1 MEVDFQQ
8 NNQQFNDDDDE
19 FSLKNAMS
27 IKKRSYRLE
36 IRKKKLQQTFN
47 KTRKLN
53 FQDLSN
59 LNEYSNNQLNSIQP
73 NPQQFNNIQSIQQ
86 QSDMVENTYQQNNQQ
101 MQICQKELD
110 FKAEYDRIFQLVNQ
124 LNSYIYNFDP
134 ANNAQLDNVLQQILN
149 EYLINEKP
157 PEVINILKQLFIHFS
172 LHLLIKNTQV
182 DLATKNTA
190 LWCLINLSHL
200 PNDQHEVI
208 RKLIDQ
214 DIVSTL
220 KAILKDNKNSML
232 FENAIW
238 LAVNISL
245 EDPQYRYKFFEEGF
259 LFFLSNCVQNIAKS
273 INQGETEIADNLI
286 RVILNLSTTM
296 LSIHDKIDDE
306 QFRIIASIM
315 NLCLKMGK
323 SEYFNQITHGLTYL
337 FIEDNPLS
345 EAQFNILYECRF
357 FSQYF
362 ISCIQTD
369 EDMVN
374 VSSLYKLISLQ
385 DQKYIMLLVKQD
397 LIYPLYIMM
406 SHTLSTVRENIA
418 FSLSNM
424 FMNGESFIQIAS
436 QYMLDSKII
445 SQIEEEET
453 LDVQKEAIWAL
464 STLLQHQSDEQKEE
478 FLSNKEVIHI
488 LCDFLNKKYQQL
500 PDQILMKLLD
510 CFISILDFGEKLTKE
525 DDSYEQNPFWI
536 CIDRYQ
542 SIRTLDHIAI
552 EGSEENQQ
560 RASKIIEEYSWT
572 KQYEQNI
579 LN

>member
-1 MEVDFQQ
+1 MEVDLQQ
-8 NNQQFNDDDDE
+8 NNQLFNDEDE
-19 FSLKNAMS
+19 EYSLRNAII

-36 IRKKKLQQTFN
+36 IRKKKLLQTFN

-59 LNEYSNNQLNSIQP
+59 LNDYGNNQLNSIQT
-73 NPQQFNNIQSIQQ
+73 NLQQFNNSQQIQQ
-86 QSDMVENTYQQNNQQ
+86 QSDMVENMYQQNIEQ

-110 FKAEYDRIFQLVNQ
+110 FNAEYERILQLVNE
-124 LNSYIYNFDP
+124 LNRYIYNFDP
-134 ANNAQLDNVLQQILN
+134 ANTDQVDSVLQQILN
-149 EYLINEKP
+149 DYLINQKP
-157 PEVINILKQLFIHFS
+157 PEIINILKQLFIHFS

-182 DLATKNTA
+182 DIPTKNTA

-214 DIVSTL
+214 DVVSTL

-259 LFFLSNCVQNIAKS
+259 LFFLSNCVQNIAKN
-273 INQGETEIADNLI
+273 INQGETEISHNLMK
-286 RVILNLSTTM
+286 VILNLSTIM

-306 QFRIIASIM
+306 QFRIITSIM
-315 NLCLKMGK
+315 NLCLKMNK
-323 SEYFNQITHGLTYL
+323 PEYFNQITHGLSYL

-345 EAQFNILYECRF
+345 ESQFNILYECRF

-362 ISCIQTD
+362 LSCIQTD
-369 EDMVN
+369 EDMVT
-374 VSSLYKLISLQ
+374 VSSLYKMISLQ
-385 DQKYIMLLVKQD
+385 DQKYIMLLLKQD

-406 SHTLSTVRENIA
+406 SHTLSIVRENIA

-424 FMNGESFIQIAS
+424 FMNGQKFIQIAS
-436 QYMLDSKII
+436 QYMLDSKIL

-464 STLLQHQSDEQKEE
+464 STLLQYQNDEQKEE

-488 LCDFLNKKYQQL
+488 LCDFLNKKYQQI

-510 CFISILDFGEKLTKE
+510 CFISILDFGEKLNRE

-542 SIRTLDHIAI
+542 SVRTLEHIAT
-552 EGSEENQQ
+552 EGSEENQE
-560 RASKIIEEYSWT
+560 RAQKILEEYSWT
-572 KQYEQNI
+572 KQYDQNI

>member
-8 NNQQFNDDDDE
+8 NNQHLNDEDDE
-19 FSLKNAMS
+19 FSLRNAIT

-36 IRKKKLQQTFN
+36 IRKKKLLQTFN

-53 FQDLSN
+53 FQDISN
-59 LNEYSNNQLNSIQP
+59 LNDNSNNQLNNIQT
-73 NPQQFNNIQSIQQ
+73 NQLQFNNSQSIQQ
-86 QSDMVENTYQQNNQQ
+86 QSDMVENTYQQNIQQ
-101 MQICQKELD
+101 MQICQKEQY
-110 FKAEYDRIFQLVNQ
+110 FNAECERIVQLMNE
-124 LNSYIYNFDP
+124 LNRYIYNFDP
-134 ANNAQLDNVLQQILN
+134 ANTAQLDNILQQILN
-149 EYLINEKP
+149 NYLINEQP
-157 PEVINILKQLFIHFS
+157 PEITNILKQLFIHFS
-172 LHLLIKNTQV
+172 LHILIKNTQV
-182 DLATKNTA
+182 ELATKNTA

-232 FENAIW
+232 FENTIW

-259 LFFLSNCVQNIAKS
+259 LYFLSNCVQNIAKS
-273 INQGETEIADNLI
+273 INQGETEISDNLM

-306 QFRIIASIM
+306 QFRIITSIM
-315 NLCLKMGK
+315 NLCLKMNR
-323 SEYFNQITHGLTYL
+323 SEYFNQITYGLNYL

-369 EDMVN
+369 EDMVQ
-374 VSSLYKLISLQ
+374 VSSLYKMISLQ
-385 DQKYIMLLVKQD
+385 DKKYIMLLVKQD
-397 LIYPLYIMM
+397 LFYPLYILM
-406 SHTLSTVRENIA
+406 SHTLSIVRENIA

-424 FMNGESFIQIAS
+424 FMNGEDFIQAAS
-436 QYMLDSKII
+436 QFMLDSKIL
-445 SQIEEEET
+445 SQIEDEET

-464 STLLQHQSDEQKEE
+464 STLMQYQNDNQKEE

-488 LCDFLNKKYQQL
+488 LCEFLNKKYQQL

-510 CFISILDFGEKLTKE
+510 CFISILDFGEKLTSE
-525 DDSYEQNPFWI
+525 DDTYQQNPFWI
-536 CIDRYQ
+536 SIDRYQ
-542 SIRTLDHIAI
+542 SVKTLEDIYL

-560 RASKIIEEYSWT
+560 RAQKILEEYSWT
-572 KQYEQNI
+572 KLIEQNI